1 MSADLAPRWWLGRL
15 SHSLAFFAVQC
26 NDAMSGES
34 LFWLLPGCYTM
45 VRSRDVV
52 VACGRVKF
60 GVHCRPLQVWCAHVR
75 R

>member
-1 MSADLAPRWWLGRL
+1 
-15 SHSLAFFAVQC
+15 
-26 NDAMSGES
+26 MSGES

-45 VRSRDVV
+45 VRPRDVV